1 MGGRTSGTRPRGN
14 GAGWGGPAKGYS
26 AVAGPKFTKGNQAA
40 TVASDDERKA
50 RMTRREFRKARSEDL
65 EDVLFDLAKEGE
77 AEMSKIQAASK
88 LHAIY
93 NGQPMATNLNVN
105 LDDLGDRD
113 AATNAAEIARIEA
126 EEAELKARI
135 QAGPLASKPAGI
147 RH

>member
-1 MGGRTSGTRPRGN
+1 MGGYAGLKGN

-26 AVAGPKFTKGNQAA
+26 SGRAIPAKKGERRAA
-40 TVASDDERKA
+40 LSSDDDKKL
-50 RMTRREFRKARSEDL
+50 RMTRREFRKQRSEKL
-65 EDVLFDLAKEGE
+65 EDMFFDLAETAPE
-77 AEMSKIQAASK
+77 PMVKIHAASK

-113 AATNAAEIARIEA
+113 AATNAAEIERLDRAASDLEARIEA
-126 EEAELKARI
+126 
-135 QAGPLASKPAGI
+135 GPIPSQPSGV